1 MAQIYR
7 RFLHWA
13 KGLFHSGT
21 DHNENTSEGD
31 LHWSKAIR
39 HYMKRAGI
47 RPMSRRESEKLWR
60 LALDESGDM
69 PGNLDDSALVLS
81 ITPPNIAVMRGR
93 LDAVLFSNLS
103 AVMKEE
109 IIARKHTRLDD
120 ARDATSSLYPD
131 CLLKVSTPHSIKG
144 EQFILAHDV
153 DNILWYGDRDKLDT
167 NLVVTSK
174 EIPLDSQDCS
184 SLPSMVLIH
193 LSHRLVGRKTEIYG
207 ICTDSYRWNF
217 MHINKKGRVSEP
229 HSSYKPDVHTSRSP
243 VYPWTG

>member
-1 MAQIYR
+1 
-7 RFLHWA
+7 
-13 KGLFHSGT
+13 
-21 DHNENTSEGD
+21 
-31 LHWSKAIR
+31 
-39 HYMKRAGI
+39 
-47 RPMSRRESEKLWR
+47 MSRRESEKLWR
-60 LALDESGDM
+60 LVLDESGDM
-69 PGNLDDSALVLS
+69 PGNLKQLLDDSALVLS

-109 IIARKHTRLDD
+109 INARKHTSLDN
-120 ARDATSSLYPD
+120 APDATSSLYPG

-167 NLVVTSK
+167 NLVVTRK

-184 SLPSMVLIH
+184 SLPSVVLIH
-193 LSHRLVGRKTEIYG
+193 LSLRLVGRKTEIYG

-217 MHINKKGRVSEP
+217 MHINKKGRVSRLSLYWLDDQQQIEKQVR
-229 HSSYKPDVHTSRSP
+229 HIIRQADILHRKAGGS
-243 VYPWTG
+243 